1 MAHHSKRKKI
11 VTENSRFMRNRLMR
25 AMMFKMEE
33 QGWNSYLQK
42 KRRQCKREAPGVGRW
57 CKGGKLLKARISLW

>member
-33 QGWNSYLQK
+33 QGWNS
-42 KRRQCKREAPGVGRW
+42 
-57 CKGGKLLKARISLW
+57 